1 MESATYLQR
10 LPQAEEFARR
20 FEELSNGNPLR
31 DGQAELINDPSSVK
45 WAALVTGYGKTVAA
59 IGCFWVAREA
69 GQVNRCL
76 YIVPG
81 RDLRQQTMSSIQR
94 IEGTPIS
101 IGAPYSIVRPETAVL
116 REHRHNLKTVFIA
129 TIHSVASDPEFYAD
143 LMETGR
149 WMVVADE
156 FHRYSLEESA
166 RWGEALKR
174 LPYDMM
180 VGLSA
185 TPDRTDN
192 GETLFSHIEPT
203 VHVSLARAKDED
215 AIRKLQARRM
225 HYNIEVINVDCE
237 PIELTTEDLANPKG
251 LDERLTRERLKF
263 SDKYVSHMLMMAM
276 NELQAKRL
284 YNEKYKA
291 LVAAASCKHA
301 EYVANLINKLDT
313 GLAADWVGG
322 GNFGRPDDE
331 NDAVM
336 ARFKTGDLPV
346 LVQVNKAGE
355 GFDVPECAVLVIL
368 RTMYPSVQLTQL
380 VGRVLRRVDGMDST
394 QDVGCVFYSA
404 DNPGGSHIDEI
415 CQLITPEAFGR
426 DGEAGDSPKPREP
439 GEIPP
444 WDDLPSVFIR
454 SVNYDRD
461 DLIQYLGDRGFQMA
475 ANEIISTVFQVP
487 VSYDQLDEYQQKNV
501 DNIMTRAFMRK
512 QTGDIERQQEE
523 TYRKRLNVARK
534 EVVASALKAGSG
546 GSNFPKSIA
555 GDMKQRLSRRAIEVF
570 GNPASALTEQEAKA
584 QFEWMRGI
592 QKHIESTKEV
602 PEWLMP

>member
-1 MESATYLQR
+1 MEPAIDLQR

-20 FEELSNGNPLR
+20 FEELTNGKSLR

-45 WAALVTGYGKTVAA
+45 WASLVTGYGKTIAA
-59 IGCFWVAREA
+59 IGCFWAAREA
-69 GQVNRCL
+69 GRVNRCL
-76 YIVPG
+76 YIVPS
-81 RDLRQQTMSSIQR
+81 RDLRQQTKKSIEDFSETQ
-94 IEGTPIS
+94 IS
-101 IGAPYSIVRPETAVL
+101 IGSPFSIVRPETAVL
-116 REHRHNLKTVFIA
+116 REHRKNHKTVFIA

-166 RWGEALKR
+166 RWGEALKS
-174 LPYDMM
+174 LPYEMI

-192 GETLFSHIEPT
+192 GETLFSHVEPT

-225 HYNIEVINVDCE
+225 HYNIEVINVDGE
-237 PIELTTEDLANPKG
+237 PIELTTEDLSNPKG

-263 SDKYVSHMLMMAM
+263 STKYVSHMLMMALS
-276 NELQAKRL
+276 ELQAKRL

-301 EYVANLINKLDT
+301 EYVAGLINKLDT
-313 GLAADWVGG
+313 GLEADWVGG
-322 GNFGRPDDE
+322 GSYGRPDED

-336 ARFKTGDLPV
+336 HRFKHGDLPV

-355 GFDVPECAVLVIL
+355 GFDVPECSVLVIL

-380 VGRVLRRVDGMDST
+380 IGRVLRRVQGMNST
-394 QDVGCVFYSA
+394 NDVGCVFYSA
-404 DNPGGSHIDEI
+404 DNPGGGHIDDI
-415 CQLITPEAFGR
+415 CRLVTPEGFENQ
-426 DGEAGDSPKPREP
+426 GEKTDEIKLREP

-444 WDDLPSVFIR
+444 WDDLPSVFIK
-454 SVNYDRD
+454 SVSYDRD
-461 DLIQYLGDRGFQMA
+461 DLIQYLGDQGFQMA

-487 VSYDQLDEYQQKNV
+487 VDYDQLDDGQQRSV

-512 QTGDIERQQEE
+512 QTGEIERQQEI
-523 TYRKRLNVARK
+523 TYRKRLSVART
-534 EVVASALKAGSG
+534 EVVRTALQAGSG
-546 GSNFPKSIA
+546 GSNYPKSIA

-570 GNPASALTEQEAKA
+570 GNPASALTEQEAKS
-584 QFEWMRGI
+584 QFEWMRDI
-592 QKHIESTKEV
+592 QKHIHATKQV